1 MEDKKEY
8 IMISKTQIETAKNLL
23 VNELSP
29 LSIYI
34 FGSYA
39 WGKPTEYSDLDLF
52 LVINN
57 TKEPIHKRCSRAYKC
72 LSTPETSFPLDII
85 VLTENE
91 FKKSISNHQTLYY
104 KISKD
109 GAKIYG

>member
-1 MEDKKEY
+1 
-8 IMISKTQIETAKNLL
+8 MISTIQIEATKKLL

-29 LSIYI
+29 KYIYI

-39 WGKPTEYSDLDLF
+39 WGNPTEYSDLDL
-52 LVINN
+52 LIVTDNIN
-57 TKEPIHKRCSRAYKC
+57 EPIHRRCSRAYKC
-72 LSTPETSFPLDII
+72 LSTSETAFPIDII

-91 FKKSISNHQTLYY
+91 FAKSISNHQTLYY

-109 GAKIYG
+109 GTKIYG